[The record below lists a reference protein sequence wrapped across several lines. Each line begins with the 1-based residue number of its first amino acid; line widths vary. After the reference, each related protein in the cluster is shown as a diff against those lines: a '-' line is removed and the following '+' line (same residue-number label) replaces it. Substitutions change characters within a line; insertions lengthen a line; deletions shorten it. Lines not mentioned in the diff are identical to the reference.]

1 MHYEIMD
8 AGKNSVEKSSQNTSL
23 AGDSMNTTENTT
35 TSELYDSISGQYI
48 ECTCTINITNKIK
61 LNVLD
66 DNAKDD
72 ERERCKINAETEISK
87 IFGTKQICINRC
99 IKCQAE
105 VHIFITYY

>member
-48 ECTCTINITNKIK
+48 KCSYTINISNDIYM
-61 LNVLD
+61 NSSD
-66 DNAKDD
+66 DSAKDD

-105 VHIFITYY
+105 VDI